1 MGINS
6 NINSNKSISQ
16 THQSHAFIRPCLLF
30 GDTPTESIVAN
41 NTAYLM
47 RKLPVM
53 MFPGNIKKVH
63 IQPVHVRDLAQM
75 AVNTCFETENGF
87 IDAVGPEKLT
97 FYEFINAYR
106 KILNLNRLLIS
117 TGLPSEVI
125 YQMTKPINYFLNDL
139 YVEEGDL
146 KILEED
152 VACSALDKVEG
163 MNFWGKRSF
172 TEWLE

>member
-30 GDTPTESIVAN
+30 GDTPSESIVAN

-47 RKLPVM
+47 KKLPVM
-53 MFPGNIKKVH
+53 MFPGDIKSVH

-75 AVNTCFETENGF
+75 AVNICFDENGLIESKNGF

-97 FYEFINAYR
+97 FYEFINAY
-106 KILNLNRLLIS
+106 KNSLGLKRLLIN
-117 TGLPSEVI
+117 TGLPAEVI
-125 YQMTKPINYFLNDL
+125 YQMTKPINY
-139 YVEEGDL
+139 
-146 KILEED
+146 
-152 VACSALDKVEG
+152 A
-163 MNFWGKRSF
+163 
-172 TEWLE
+172 